1 MGSIVVSLQQGD
13 PAVGVVTLVGEH
25 DAVSSPRL
33 ANELGLLFDDG
44 IGAVVDLRE
53 TTFIDSQTLST
64 LLSARHS
71 AEEAALGFV
80 LVLPEDGSGQVHRLL
95 ELTGLEGAFASFA
108 TVDAAAEAA
117 RAGVAGAGRVGT
129 H

>member
-33 ANELGLLFDDG
+33 ANELAVLLDDG
-44 IGAVVDLRE
+44 IRIVVDLRE

-64 LLSARHS
+64 LLAARHD

-80 LVLPEDGSGQVHRLL
+80 LVLPEAGTGQVHRLL
-95 ELTGLEGAFASFA
+95 DVTGLEAAFASFP
-108 TVDAAAEAA
+108 TVEAAADAAK
-117 RAGVAGAGRVGT
+117 AGVAGAGRVRAG
-129 H
+129 